1 MRENRRRQ
9 EERVNYSS
17 RFGILGFILAVVLLI
32 FAVVLIN
39 KQNESERIA
48 QIKEVDENN
57 NNQLII
63 TTSSEMGKDIEK
75 AKLELEKN
83 IIVDNTI
90 ATNANMDIREIDDT
104 KENEKIENKDDKDNK
119 IEKKVDEK
127 KTEENSFDEKDIE
140 DNNGSDKINIEYIK
154 PIEGEIVKEFSMDSL
169 IYSETL
175 QEWVTHRGID
185 IKSEKDIDVKATA
198 DGKIKAIKTD
208 PRYGISVTIEHKNGM
223 VSVYSCL
230 LNADMIHENDEV
242 KQGQVIG
249 KVGNS
254 GVFETAIGTH
264 LHFEM
269 LKNGE
274 YVNPE
279 MIIK

>member
-1 MRENRRRQ
+1 MRENRRKQ
-9 EERVNYSS
+9 NDSINYSS
-17 RFGILGFILAVVLLI
+17 RFGILGVVLAVILLVLAI
-32 FAVVLIN
+32 GLIN
-39 KQNESERIA
+39 KQNTNERIA
-48 QIKEVDENN
+48 QIKEVDENK

-63 TTSSEMGKDIEK
+63 STSSEMGKNIEK
-75 AKLELEKN
+75 AKLELETNKV
-83 IIVDNTI
+83 VDNTT
-90 ATNANMDIREIDDT
+90 AANANMDVREIDDT
-104 KENEKIENKDDKDNK
+104 HENMENKNENISKNTSENKAEKQVNAEVEEENDIEDKNL
-119 IEKKVDEK
+119 
-127 KTEENSFDEKDIE
+127 EENSNVEFL
-140 DNNGSDKINIEYIK
+140 K

-185 IKSEKDIDVKATA
+185 IKGEKNMDVKATA

-208 PRYGISVTIEHKNGM
+208 PRYGISVTIEHKNGI

-254 GVFETAIGTH
+254 GVFETATGIH
-264 LHFEM
+264 LHFEL

-274 YVNPE
+274 YINPE
-279 MIIK
+279 MLIK

>member
-1 MRENRRRQ
+1 MRENRRKQ
-9 EERVNYSS
+9 NDSINYSS
-17 RFGILGFILAVVLLI
+17 RFGILGVVLAVILLVLAI
-32 FAVVLIN
+32 GLIN
-39 KQNESERIA
+39 KQNTNERIA
-48 QIKEVDENN
+48 QIKEVDENK

-63 TTSSEMGKDIEK
+63 STSSEMGKNIEK
-75 AKLELEKN
+75 AKLELETNKV
-83 IIVDNTI
+83 VDNTT
-90 ATNANMDIREIDDT
+90 AANANMDVREIDDT
-104 KENEKIENKDDKDNK
+104 HENVEHKNENMSKNISENEV
-119 IEKKVDEK
+119 EKKVNAEVE
-127 KTEENSFDEKDIE
+127 EENDIE
-140 DNNGSDKINIEYIK
+140 DKNSADNPNVEFLK

-185 IKSEKDIDVKATA
+185 IKGEKNMDVKATA

-208 PRYGISVTIEHKNGM
+208 PRYGISVTIEHKNGI

-254 GVFETAIGTH
+254 GVFETATGTH
-264 LHFEM
+264 LHFEL

-274 YVNPE
+274 YINPE
-279 MIIK
+279 MLIK

>member
-1 MRENRRRQ
+1 MRENRRKQ
-9 EERVNYSS
+9 NDSINYSS
-17 RFGILGFILAVVLLI
+17 RFGILGVVLAVILLVLAI
-32 FAVVLIN
+32 GLIN
-39 KQNESERIA
+39 KQNTNERIA
-48 QIKEVDENN
+48 QIKEVDENK

-63 TTSSEMGKDIEK
+63 STSSEMGKNIEK
-75 AKLELEKN
+75 AKLELETNKV
-83 IIVDNTI
+83 VDNTT
-90 ATNANMDIREIDDT
+90 AANANMDVREIDDT
-104 KENEKIENKDDKDNK
+104 HENVEHKNENMNKNTSKNEAEKQVNAEV
-119 IEKKVDEK
+119 E
-127 KTEENSFDEKDIE
+127 EEND
-140 DNNGSDKINIEYIK
+140 
-154 PIEGEIVKEFSMDSL
+154 IEGEIVKEFSMDSL

-185 IKSEKDIDVKATA
+185 IKGEKDADVKATA

-208 PRYGISVTIEHKNGM
+208 PRYGISVTIEHKNGI

-254 GVFETAIGTH
+254 GVFETATGIH
-264 LHFEM
+264 LHFEL

-274 YVNPE
+274 YINPE
-279 MIIK
+279 MLIK

>member
-9 EERVNYSS
+9 NDSINYSS
-17 RFGILGFILAVVLLI
+17 RFGIIGIVLAIILLI
-32 FAVVLIN
+32 IAVFLIN
-39 KQNESERIA
+39 KQNTKERIA
-48 QIKEVDENN
+48 QIKEVDENK

-63 TTSSEMGKDIEK
+63 TTSSEMGKNIEK
-75 AKLELEKN
+75 AKLELDTN
-83 IIVDNTI
+83 RVVDNTI
-90 ATNANMDIREIDDT
+90 ATNTNMDVREIDDT
-104 KENEKIENKDDKDNK
+104 NENISESENE
-119 IEKKVDEK
+119 IEKKVNAEA
-127 KTEENSFDEKDIE
+127 EENDIE
-140 DNNGSDKINIEYIK
+140 DKNAEANSNEEFIK

-185 IKSEKDIDVKATA
+185 IKSEKDADIKATA

-208 PRYGISVTIEHKNGM
+208 PRYGISVTIEHKNGY

-254 GVFETAIGTH
+254 GVFETATGTH
-264 LHFEM
+264 LHFEL

-274 YVNPE
+274 YINPE
-279 MIIK
+279 MLIK

>member
-1 MRENRRRQ
+1 
-9 EERVNYSS
+9 
-17 RFGILGFILAVVLLI
+17 
-32 FAVVLIN
+32 
-39 KQNESERIA
+39 
-48 QIKEVDENN
+48 
-57 NNQLII
+57 
-63 TTSSEMGKDIEK
+63 
-75 AKLELEKN
+75 
-83 IIVDNTI
+83 
-90 ATNANMDIREIDDT
+90 
-104 KENEKIENKDDKDNK
+104 
-119 IEKKVDEK
+119 
-127 KTEENSFDEKDIE
+127 
-140 DNNGSDKINIEYIK
+140 
-154 PIEGEIVKEFSMDSL
+154 MDSL

>member
-1 MRENRRRQ
+1 MRENRRKQ
-9 EERVNYSS
+9 NDSINYSS
-17 RFGILGFILAVVLLI
+17 RFGILGVVLAVILLVLAI
-32 FAVVLIN
+32 GLIN
-39 KQNESERIA
+39 KQNTNERIA
-48 QIKEVDENN
+48 QIKEVDENK

-63 TTSSEMGKDIEK
+63 STSSEMGKNIEK
-75 AKLELEKN
+75 AKLELETNKV
-83 IIVDNTI
+83 VDNTT
-90 ATNANMDIREIDDT
+90 AANANMDVREIDDT
-104 KENEKIENKDDKDNK
+104 HENVEHKNENMSKNTSKNEAEKQVNAEV
-119 IEKKVDEK
+119 E
-127 KTEENSFDEKDIE
+127 EENDIE
-140 DNNGSDKINIEYIK
+140 DKNLEANSNVEFLK

-185 IKSEKDIDVKATA
+185 IKGEKDADVKATA

-208 PRYGISVTIEHKNGM
+208 PRYGISVTIEHKNGI

-254 GVFETAIGTH
+254 GVFETATGIH
-264 LHFEM
+264 LHFEL

-274 YVNPE
+274 YINPE
-279 MIIK
+279 MLIK

>member
-1 MRENRRRQ
+1 MRENRRKQ
-9 EERVNYSS
+9 NDSINYSS
-17 RFGILGFILAVVLLI
+17 RFGILGVVLAVILLVLAI
-32 FAVVLIN
+32 GLIN
-39 KQNESERIA
+39 KQNTNERIA
-48 QIKEVDENN
+48 QIKEVDENK

-63 TTSSEMGKDIEK
+63 STSSEMGKNIEK
-75 AKLELEKN
+75 AKLELETNKV
-83 IIVDNTI
+83 VDNTT
-90 ATNANMDIREIDDT
+90 AANANMDVREIDDT
-104 KENEKIENKDDKDNK
+104 HENVEHKNENMNKNTSKNEAEKQVNAEV
-119 IEKKVDEK
+119 E
-127 KTEENSFDEKDIE
+127 EENDIE
-140 DNNGSDKINIEYIK
+140 DKNLEANSNVEFLK

-185 IKSEKDIDVKATA
+185 IKGEKNMDVKATA

-208 PRYGISVTIEHKNGM
+208 PRYGISVTIEHKNGI

-254 GVFETAIGTH
+254 GVFETATGIH
-264 LHFEM
+264 LHFEL

-274 YVNPE
+274 YINPE
-279 MIIK
+279 MLIK

>member
-1 MRENRRRQ
+1 MRENRRKQ
-9 EERVNYSS
+9 NDSINYSS
-17 RFGILGFILAVVLLI
+17 RFGILGVVLAVILLVLAI
-32 FAVVLIN
+32 GLIN
-39 KQNESERIA
+39 KQNTNERIA
-48 QIKEVDENN
+48 QIKEVDENK

-63 TTSSEMGKDIEK
+63 STSSEMGKNIEK
-75 AKLELEKN
+75 AKLELETNKV
-83 IIVDNTI
+83 VDNTT
-90 ATNANMDIREIDDT
+90 AANANMDVREIDDT
-104 KENEKIENKDDKDNK
+104 HENVEHKNENMNKNTSKNEAEKQVNAEV
-119 IEKKVDEK
+119 E
-127 KTEENSFDEKDIE
+127 EENDIE
-140 DNNGSDKINIEYIK
+140 DKNLEANSNVEFLK

-185 IKSEKDIDVKATA
+185 IKGEKNMDVKATA

-208 PRYGISVTIEHKNGM
+208 PRYGISVTIEHKNGI

-254 GVFETAIGTH
+254 GVFETATGTH
-264 LHFEM
+264 LHFEL

-274 YVNPE
+274 YINPE
-279 MIIK
+279 MLIK